1 MPFPERQTIIWS
13 NNSLK
18 DEHSHCQKIEYID
31 NLEKVVSENRYDE
44 VWIIGG
50 ELMYSQIVKEKIP
63 IKDVYL
69 NYIDK
74 DYDCDRFF
82 PVELFDKNDKFNIIG
97 RRVVNNV
104 NQYIMKVERSI
115 SDS

>member
-1 MPFPERQTIIWS
+1 MGLFLQKLIRAPE
-13 NNSLK
+13 
-18 DEHSHCQKIEYID
+18 
-31 NLEKVVSENRYDE
+31 NLYHPYLS
-44 VWIIGG
+44 
-50 ELMYSQIVKEKIP
+50 
-63 IKDVYL
+63 YL